1 MGKSQSCWE
10 NITLVRIYMIILL
23 LRTYALIKLGCFEFA
38 ITYSKLVI
46 TGYFENLSITVF
58 QQGLG
63 DLAWH

>member
-1 MGKSQSCWE
+1 
-10 NITLVRIYMIILL
+10 MIILL

-63 DLAWH
+63 DLA